1 MEILIKSEKQN
12 DTFIA
17 ITYND
22 DLLYYIKQYC
32 SHNEIMF
39 VDNPIEDI
47 KMDGIYCYYYIN
59 KYLVCNVKR
68 ITETENQ
75 TVILYVLK
83 FIRRDERSPFHKI

>member
-32 SHNEIMF
+32 SHNEITF
-39 VDNPIEDI
+39 IDNPIEDI
-47 KMDGIYCYYYIN
+47 KMDGIYCY
-59 KYLVCNVKR
+59 
-68 ITETENQ
+68 
-75 TVILYVLK
+75 
-83 FIRRDERSPFHKI
+83 